1 MVVNQ
6 ETTAGSASHATR
18 TYCICRSHSLRR
30 PKANLPS
37 FISDNDAPRPMLW
50 ASTHS
55 DHPLDLPEGR
65 SAGDK
70 NMSQRCRYMAC
81 AKHQRRSAKTDV
93 RLVVVAYTA
102 MVLLCGGCALRH
114 GDYAL
119 EGKVRVELS
128 PPSGPLIY
136 GIQIEQSSREL
147 VVSGFGRRP
156 TADGYVEIFLI
167 SPDGALLAQVQAELL
182 PPLPV
187 PNRTYNYRFS
197 ASVPLIPP
205 ADSTLRV
212 VYAEATDTKRPSHSR
227 RRQSHRC
234 AWSRRL

>member
-1 MVVNQ
+1 
-6 ETTAGSASHATR
+6 
-18 TYCICRSHSLRR
+18 
-30 PKANLPS
+30 
-37 FISDNDAPRPMLW
+37 MLW

-55 DHPLDLPEGR
+55 DRPPDLKEGR
-65 SAGDK
+65 SAGGE
-70 NMSQRCRYMAC
+70 NMSQRCHDMAC
-81 AKHQRRSAKTDV
+81 AKHQRRSAKSDV

-102 MVLLCGGCALRH
+102 IMLLCGGCALRH

-119 EGKVRVELS
+119 EGKVRIELS
-128 PPSGPLIY
+128 PPSGPLFY
-136 GIQIEQSSREL
+136 GIQIEQSGREL

-156 TADGYVEIFLI
+156 TADGYVEVFLI

-212 VYAEATDTKRPSHSR
+212 VYANAADTKRRRPR
-227 RRQSHRC
+227 RRQPHRR